1 MARKR
6 RLRKSGLLKK
16 QQEVVVEKKVE
27 TKKQP
32 ETVQKESQPEI
43 VEPPKTESAEPSPQ
57 GRRVKKVYHKE
68 SLRKYQKKKNR

>member
-43 VEPPKTESAEPSPQ
+43 VEPPKTESAEPTSQ
-57 GRRVKKVYHKE
+57 GRRVKKSLPQRIIEKISEEKE
-68 SLRKYQKKKNR
+68 